1 VLTPD
6 RIDAVLDVLSQLDS
20 STVLTVL
27 PGKRGSVHIG
37 VRVLPPDPR
46 CAGAGLFGMDLSDG
60 CQLAAVSF
68 SGSCSAPPD
77 GPGGTDVRV
86 DGSGGHHESGD
97 HDWPGGREWPGG
109 HDVRVDALVT
119 ATGEIHSQV
128 HHPEGPAPVSG
139 RAGGVVVDALH
150 RVLGIPVPG
159 QAPPLLDLV
168 TGMWFHEVMR
178 LIDSGSGLGWAD
190 VAAAHLQPD
199 SRSTPSLPPA
209 SEEVVAASIRRL
221 ADDACWERLRMA
233 AVVGRLA
240 APELDAHEAEW
251 MDATMFGRWMV
262 DSFPSFDALS
272 RRLHD
277 VGAPDAALRIAGVLS
292 RLTRP

>member
-1 VLTPD
+1 MLTPD
-6 RIDAVLDVLSQLDS
+6 RIDAILDVLSQLDS

-27 PGKRGSVHIG
+27 PGERGSVHIG
-37 VRVLPPDPR
+37 VRDLPPDPR
-46 CAGAGLFGMDLSDG
+46 CAGAGLFGMDLPDG
-60 CQLAAVSF
+60 CELAAVSF
-68 SGSCSAPPD
+68 SGSCSEPPD
-77 GPGGTDVRV
+77 GRGGTDVRV
-86 DGSGGHHESGD
+86 DGLGGHDESGGH
-97 HDWPGGREWPGG
+97 PRPGG
-109 HDVRVDALVT
+109 HDIRVDALVT
-119 ATGEIHSQV
+119 AAGEIHSQV

-150 RVLGIPVPG
+150 RMIGIPAPG
-159 QAPPLLDLV
+159 QAPPLVDLV

-178 LIDSGSGLGWAD
+178 LIDSESGLGWAD

-199 SRSTPSLPPA
+199 SRSTPLLPPA

-221 ADDACWERLRMA
+221 AEDACWERLRTA
-233 AVVGRLA
+233 AVVGRLT

-277 VGAPDAALRIAGVLS
+277 VGAADAVLRIASVLS
-292 RLTRP
+292 RLERS